1 MHGNIGYFIR
11 IIILIKIICF
21 SKSLRVFNNAVYI
34 LGIIFGNPCFD
45 ARCIKDSHGTK
56 RKTKLLADW
65 FGKHLKYN
73 TYKKRRSGL
82 DYKPLPLLFLNIAS
96 EFRIYHTLCSFQRL
110 FYTKQPRHYI
120 FYSRTNYIQKLFF
133 INRSIVC
140 IWYSLC
146 SR

>member
-1 MHGNIGYFIR
+1 MGNAKAIFDLLDNRIGNNIDMHGNIGYFIR

-21 SKSLRVFNNAVYI
+21 SKSLRVFNNAV
-34 LGIIFGNPCFD
+34 FGNPCFD

-110 FYTKQPRHYI
+110 FYTKQP
-120 FYSRTNYIQKLFF
+120 
-133 INRSIVC
+133 
-140 IWYSLC
+140 
-146 SR
+146 

>member
-1 MHGNIGYFIR
+1 MGNAKAIFDLLDNRIGNNIDMHGNIGYFIK

-110 FYTKQPRHYI
+110 FYTKQP
-120 FYSRTNYIQKLFF
+120 
-133 INRSIVC
+133 
-140 IWYSLC
+140 
-146 SR
+146 